1 MPSAPLTPEHRRGLI
16 AIVIVSFVTISG
28 FGLMFPVYATFG
40 DQIGASA
47 TDLAWAIAAF
57 SVGQL
62 FAAPITGKLSDRFG
76 RKPVLLISLLM
87 GSVAYWLHGYVE
99 SAGMLI
105 AARFGSGLASG
116 GFAVA
121 FAVASD
127 ISGRENR
134 ARIMGIVG
142 AGFSAG
148 IIFGPAIG
156 GFVGGLVP
164 EEVAFATVCHASS
177 LLSLLA
183 AACSALLL
191 PETRSAATADS
202 PRASSRGANRALLAQ
217 PVFFIPVLIGFAAMA
232 SVAMMEGTF
241 VVYADRILGM
251 SPLHIGLM
259 FTVMGTCSVLVQ
271 ATLAGPLSRRLGEY
285 RMLLVA
291 MIVQAV
297 GLLIMGNVST
307 VPMVVLGA
315 VAISAGYA
323 LITPAVS
330 ALASFAADEDSQG
343 AAQGIVQGASALGR
357 VVGPAGAGPIYD
369 AFGPTAPFLT
379 GGVQLLL
386 IVLAAY
392 LWRPREPLG
401 RLASG
406 KEAITPSS

>member
-1 MPSAPLTPEHRRGLI
+1 
-16 AIVIVSFVTISG
+16 
-28 FGLMFPVYATFG
+28 
-40 DQIGASA
+40 
-47 TDLAWAIAAF
+47 
-57 SVGQL
+57 
-62 FAAPITGKLSDRFG
+62 
-76 RKPVLLISLLM
+76 
-87 GSVAYWLHGYVE
+87 
-99 SAGMLI
+99 
-105 AARFGSGLASG
+105 
-116 GFAVA
+116 
-121 FAVASD
+121 
-127 ISGRENR
+127 
-134 ARIMGIVG
+134 
-142 AGFSAG
+142 
-148 IIFGPAIG
+148 
-156 GFVGGLVP
+156 
-164 EEVAFATVCHASS
+164 
-177 LLSLLA
+177 
-183 AACSALLL
+183 
-191 PETRSAATADS
+191 
-202 PRASSRGANRALLAQ
+202 
-217 PVFFIPVLIGFAAMA
+217 
-232 SVAMMEGTF
+232 